1 MSIIAIVS
9 GLISVAPTI
18 AKWLGGSK
26 AEDAAK
32 KVAEIAIA
40 VTGISDPKKATETI
54 LVDPLLELEF
64 RKQIKA
70 QEHDLN
76 RLYLL
81 DVQDARHMQI
91 EVIKNGRTRVSRE
104 FIYWYAAFITLFAC
118 SYIAAI
124 TFFTVPESSTRF
136 ADTALGFILGTMI
149 SAVIQFFYGSSK
161 PVKDDE

>member
-26 AEDAAK
+26 AEDAAQ
-32 KVAEIAIA
+32 KVADIATKI
-40 VTGISDPKKATETI
+40 TGLSDPKAATEKI
-54 LVDPLLELEF
+54 LIDPVFENEF
-64 RKQIKA
+64 RKQISA

-81 DVQDARHMQI
+81 DVQDARHMQV
-91 EVIKNGRTRVSRE
+91 EVIKNGKTRVSRE
-104 FIYWYAAFITLFAC
+104 FIYWYAAFITVFAC

-124 TFFTVPESSTRF
+124 TFISVPESSTRF

-149 SAVIQFFYGSSK
+149 SAIIQFFYGASK